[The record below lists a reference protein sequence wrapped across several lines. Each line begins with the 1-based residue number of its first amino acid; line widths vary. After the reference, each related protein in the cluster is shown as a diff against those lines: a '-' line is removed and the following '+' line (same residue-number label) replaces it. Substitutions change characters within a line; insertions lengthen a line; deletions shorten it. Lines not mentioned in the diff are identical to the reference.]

1 MSKPINVYSIPEL
14 RQTLIDALP
23 GVFSRLKYTQSYRL
37 IDTKLFFGYSIAA
50 VAGISFLLDKKF
62 EYGDV
67 LLYQKL
73 LLGVYT
79 VLCLIYW
86 HFTTY
91 TEKGINYVGV
101 SKEGEK
107 ITVKSYFEDGEP
119 IYRVEFR
126 KSDGVELNTAVPVNK
141 LFTEAGYL
149 QSDIFYEW
157 IDQQVKILCS
167 KKGQ

>member
-23 GVFSRLKYTQSYRL
+23 GVFSRLEYTQSYSL
-37 IDTKLFFGYSIAA
+37 IDTKLVFGYSIAV

-67 LLYQKL
+67 LLYQKI

-79 VLCLIYW
+79 VLSVIYW
-86 HFTTY
+86 YFITY
-91 TEKGINYVGV
+91 VEKGINYVGV

-119 IYRVEFR
+119 IYRVKLR
-126 KSDGVELNTAVPVNK
+126 KNDGVELSTALPVNK

-149 QSDIFYEW
+149 QSNIFYEW
-157 IDQQVKILCS
+157 IDQQVKILRS
-167 KKGQ
+167 KKAQ